1 MKKEMKKVTDQMFA
15 DQQKA
20 AMQLDWVLFF
30 STKEE
35 RLSFVDGDAALIKD
49 FVNIMA
55 ERWERHIAPEL
66 KQLKLNNYTYA
77 KKDYDF
83 WLGMQRS
90 RFTLWARAYREL
102 QLFV

>member
-1 MKKEMKKVTDQMFA
+1 MKKEKFANQMFA

-20 AMQLDWVLFF
+20 AMQSGWVLKN

-35 RLSFVDGDAALIKD
+35 RLVFVDGDATLIRN
-49 FVNIMA
+49 FVDILA
-55 ERWERHIAPEL
+55 DRWEKQIAPEL
-66 KQLKLNNYTYA
+66 KNYTYA
-77 KKDYDF
+77 KKDYNF